1 MTPPQDTAVTSL
13 VDELRRHVGAQLFP
27 PRRSPDGINPAMI
40 RHWCVALGDNNPR
53 YAPGPDQI
61 APPAML
67 QAWCMRELDPPP
79 SDGPMAD
86 IDALLEQHGYT
97 AVVATNCEQSYLRD
111 LRPGDVPV
119 ETRVLESVSEE
130 KQTALGP
137 GYFLTVRVDYQVDGA
152 PVAAMRFR
160 TLRYRPQP
168 RNDSTQASAT
178 APAAQAAGRRP
189 RPAMNEDNRF
199 FFEGVTRNELLI
211 RSCTSCGRDQH
222 PPLPMCP
229 ACGGLGWAE
238 RPVAGEGTV
247 YTFTVTSHPQFPGF
261 DSPFVVALVELSCG
275 ARLVTNLIDVDPA
288 EVSIGM
294 PVEVAYTAVDDELTL
309 PLFRPTSPGA
319 SRDLQE
325 RPAS

>member
-1 MTPPQDTAVTSL
+1 MTPPPATTVTSL
-13 VDELRRHVGAQLFP
+13 VDDLRRHVGAQLVP
-27 PRRSPDGINPAMI
+27 PRRSPDGVNPAMI
-40 RHWCVALGDNNPR
+40 RHWCVALDDNNPR
-53 YAPGPDQI
+53 YAPGPDQV

-67 QAWCMRELDPPP
+67 QAWCMRELDPAP
-79 SDGPMAD
+79 DGGPMAE

-97 AVVATNCEQSYLRD
+97 AVVATNCEQSYQRD

-119 ETRVLESVSEE
+119 ETRILESVSDE
-130 KQTALGP
+130 KRTELGP
-137 GYFLTVRVDYQVDGA
+137 GFFLTVRMDFAVEGE

-160 TLRYRPQP
+160 TLRYRPEP
-168 RNDSTQASAT
+168 RNESAPIAET
-178 APAAQAAGRRP
+178 GAATVPSAGRRP
-189 RPAMNEDNRF
+189 RPALNEDNRF
-199 FFEGVTRNELLI
+199 FFDGVQRGELLI

-229 ACGGLGWAE
+229 ACGALTWNE
-238 RPVAGEGTV
+238 RAVAGTGTV

-261 DSPFVVALVELSCG
+261 DSPFVVALVELACG

-309 PLFRPTSPGA
+309 PLFRPASQAGA
-319 SRDLQE
+319 AR
-325 RPAS
+325 